1 MKINKKWTTEEVN
14 FLKEHYNNKG
24 LLYCTERLNR
34 TSGAI
39 STRANLLK
47 LYIHKETNSVNI
59 SIAQKKYQKN
69 RLDSNFKVNVNQF
82 LNIEKPEVAYFLGY
96 FWADG
101 YLMISR
107 GELRLS
113 IATED
118 MNVIKNV
125 MDSLGDW
132 NYNHRHRSIT
142 HKPITS
148 AITSNR
154 RLTDFMVEND
164 YHLKSKVS
172 ADKILSKIPEHLKHY
187 FFRGLVDGD
196 GCISIKDDGRSHN
209 LSISGSYDYDWSFL
223 KHKCNDLK
231 IKFKYYQTLNNNG
244 NSSSIY
250 LYGEQGKLFGDYIY
264 SHYESDKIGL
274 IRKYNKYL
282 KSCELTIKKHDRLDY
297 QNGRKQDAIKL
308 YLGGIGISDIMREL
322 SIAGTTI
329 RRWLEPIK
337 IEKVNVFKLKKEEMI
352 KMINEGKRCIDII
365 KELSIGKTTYRR
377 WLNEYKNTVTN

>member
-1 MKINKKWTTEEVN
+1 MKINKKWTIEEIN
-14 FLKEHYNNKG
+14 FLKEHYPFKG
-24 LLYCTERLNR
+24 ILYCAERLNR

-39 STRANLLK
+39 STRTNLLK
-47 LYIHKETNSVNI
+47 LYIHKETNSMNI
-59 SIAQKKYQKN
+59 SIAQKKYQEN
-69 RLDSNFKVNVNQF
+69 RLDSDFKVNINQF

-101 YLMISR
+101 YLMTSR

-118 MNVIKNV
+118 MDVIKNV

-132 NYNHRHRSIT
+132 NYNHRHRGIT
-142 HKPITS
+142 YKPITS
-148 AITSNR
+148 AITSNKK
-154 RLTDFMVEND
+154 LTDFMVEND

-187 FFRGLVDGD
+187 FFRGLIDGD
-196 GCISIKDDGRSHN
+196 GCISIKDGGRSYN
-209 LSISGSYDYDWSFL
+209 LSVSGSYDYDWSFL

-231 IKFKYYQTLNNNG
+231 LNFKYYQTLNNNG

-250 LYGEQGKLFGDYIY
+250 LYGEQSKLFGDYIY
-264 SHYESDKIGL
+264 NHYESDKIGL

-297 QNGRKQDAIKL
+297 HNSRKQDAIKL
-308 YLGGIGISDIMREL
+308 YLGGMGISDIMIEL
-322 SIAGTTI
+322 SIAGTTV

-337 IEKVNVFKLKKEEMI
+337 IEKVDIFKLKKEEMI
-352 KMINEGKRCIDII
+352 KMINEGKRCIDIV
-365 KELSIGKTTYRR
+365 KKLSIGKTTYRR
-377 WLNEYKNTVTN
+377 WLNEYKNTVAN